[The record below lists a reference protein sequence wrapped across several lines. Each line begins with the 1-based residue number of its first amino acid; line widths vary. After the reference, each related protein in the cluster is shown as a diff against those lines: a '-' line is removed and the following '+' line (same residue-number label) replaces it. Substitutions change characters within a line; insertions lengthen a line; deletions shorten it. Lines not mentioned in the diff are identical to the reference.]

1 MLYLLLSF
9 LAGTFISVQTA
20 LNTRLGKDLK
30 NPTFVSVE
38 SCVIGAVAL
47 ALYMLCTRTAL
58 PKASLM
64 AREPV
69 WLWIGGAFG
78 ATYVLIT
85 VLATPKLS
93 VATVTALVIAGQMLV
108 AVLLDHFA
116 FLGLD
121 RHPLNAG
128 RIVAVVLFGIAAELL
143 RRF

>member
-9 LAGTFISVQTA
+9 LAGTFVAVQTA

-38 SCVIGAVAL
+38 SCVIGSVAL
-47 ALYMLCTRTAL
+47 ALYMVCTRTAL
-58 PKASLM
+58 PKVSLM

-69 WLWIGGAFG
+69 WLWIGGVFG
-78 ATYVLIT
+78 ATYVLVT

-108 AVLLDHFA
+108 AVVLDHVG

-128 RIVAVVLFGIAAELL
+128 RIVAVVLFCVAAELL